1 MDLKRSIKQALRK
14 DIIREF
20 SKYDNID
27 NIQHEI
33 HPDVDIMYNSLNI
46 FLGQRGSGKT
56 FNGFNIAALISRIPS
71 KFHLFVFVSDN
82 PNDET
87 FTKFKPLVSLPSVL
101 VSYAESEKF
110 LSELKEYKQAYSE
123 IKAKHLEN
131 RLTDESKED
140 ILQHLFINDFS
151 MPSIHTLVLYDD
163 ALGIFKNPNSKE
175 FRYLLENRHNKF
187 TYILN
192 IQDWK
197 GISPELK
204 ANIDS
209 VWMFGGYPRNRFCY
223 IFNQLSCPVD
233 KDALWQLYTRIGKR
247 EALIFLN
254 TVDGSS
260 IKYLSMDGNVKPI
273 Y

>member
-1 MDLKRSIKQALRK
+1 MLVLFLQMDLKQALRK

-27 NIQHEI
+27 NVQHEI

-110 LSELKEYKQAYSE
+110 LSELKE
-123 IKAKHLEN
+123 I
-131 RLTDESKED
+131 T
-140 ILQHLFINDFS
+140 
-151 MPSIHTLVLYDD
+151 
-163 ALGIFKNPNSKE
+163 
-175 FRYLLENRHNKF
+175 
-187 TYILN
+187 
-192 IQDWK
+192 
-197 GISPELK
+197 ISTGFL
-204 ANIDS
+204 
-209 VWMFGGYPRNRFCY
+209 C
-223 IFNQLSCPVD
+223 
-233 KDALWQLYTRIGKR
+233 RIRK
-247 EALIFLN
+247 
-254 TVDGSS
+254 V
-260 IKYLSMDGNVKPI
+260 PI
-273 Y
+273 RT

>member
-1 MDLKRSIKQALRK
+1 MRNLFLQMDLKRALRK

-101 VSYAESEKF
+101 VSYAESEK
-110 LSELKEYKQAYSE
+110 LS
-123 IKAKHLEN
+123 I
-131 RLTDESKED
+131 
-140 ILQHLFINDFS
+140 
-151 MPSIHTLVLYDD
+151 
-163 ALGIFKNPNSKE
+163 
-175 FRYLLENRHNKF
+175 
-187 TYILN
+187 
-192 IQDWK
+192 
-197 GISPELK
+197 
-204 ANIDS
+204 
-209 VWMFGGYPRNRFCY
+209 
-223 IFNQLSCPVD
+223 
-233 KDALWQLYTRIGKR
+233 
-247 EALIFLN
+247 
-254 TVDGSS
+254 
-260 IKYLSMDGNVKPI
+260 
-273 Y
+273 